1 MDDKTLLE
9 SELKSLDDVSFGLA
23 LDSNNLLRCVLN
35 EEKSEFVF
43 YAEEDLEKISLA
55 IRNYRFDGEISF
67 DGDRIFPKKQCK
79 QLKKGL
85 NELYASTDPFDIKK
99 GFHRITLS
107 KPSVGEFYLPSCFIC
122 GDFAADK
129 CNNLRKMPAPVR
141 VPAL

>member
-67 DGDRIFPKKQCK
+67 DGDRLFPKKQCK

-99 GFHRITLS
+99 GFHRITRPGVLIVEKGS
-107 KPSVGEFYLPSCFIC
+107 LVPSLASMQMVMQYTKIRNTEGKNRFT
-122 GDFAADK
+122 
-129 CNNLRKMPAPVR
+129 
-141 VPAL
+141 